1 MKLDYRLATISYCP
15 DLTDPNAVS
24 IPIAVLAVGKDDGSW
39 SAAAVGLDAKRLG
52 LDPLSSAMLAD
63 VPHMI
68 RRHLDA
74 AMKQL
79 DTNATTAAV
88 LRAFHESLK
97 TSIHVSEISD
107 PREVEVLDPR
117 RIAVALFEKSL
128 VVLERALVRL
138 AEQVGAHLG
147 KATWAPR
154 VAPERLMEPAPEQLF
169 WQPSPP
175 PFSPAIATT

>member
-24 IPIAVLAVGKDDGSW
+24 IPIAVLAVGKDDGHW

-68 RRHLDA
+68 RRHVDA
-74 AMKQL
+74 AMKRL
-79 DTNATTAAV
+79 DTQATTAAV

-107 PREVEVLDPR
+107 PRVVEVAEPR
-117 RIAVALFEKSL
+117 SIAVALFEKSL
-128 VVLERALVRL
+128 VVLERALGQLGDRL
-138 AEQVGAHLG
+138 IAHLG
-147 KATWAPR
+147 QPGWAPQ
-154 VAPERLMEPAPEQLF
+154 VAPEKLMEPAPEQLF
-169 WQPSPP
+169 WQPTPP
-175 PFSPAIATT
+175 MLRPTAA